1 MSVSHVVIF
10 SAGSSHSLEET
21 EAAGRET
28 GKNNSYLPFL
38 PHTVPEA
45 EAVTSKPEHRGQLRE
60 GGMSVFWGSC
70 LV

>member
-45 EAVTSKPEHRGQLRE
+45 VTSKPEH
-60 GGMSVFWGSC
+60 
-70 LV
+70 